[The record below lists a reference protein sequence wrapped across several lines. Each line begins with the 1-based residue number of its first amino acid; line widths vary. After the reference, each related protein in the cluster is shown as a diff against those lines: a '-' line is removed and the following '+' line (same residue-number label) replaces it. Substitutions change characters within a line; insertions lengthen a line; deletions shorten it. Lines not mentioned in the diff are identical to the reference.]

1 MNWNK
6 GGPGTKRGFGFGG
19 FAISAGKKEEPKLP
33 QQSHSAF
40 GATSSSGFGK
50 SAPPQLPSFYKIG
63 SKRANFDEENAYFED
78 EEEDSS
84 NVDLPYIPAENSP
97 TRQQFHSK
105 PADSDSDDDPLEAFM
120 AEVEDQAAR
129 DMKRL
134 EEKDKEKKNV
144 KGIRDDIEEEDDQ
157 EAYFRYMAE
166 NPTAGVVQEEEEDNL
181 EYDSD
186 GNPIAPSKK
195 IIDPLP
201 PIDHSEI
208 DYPPFEKNFYNE
220 HEEITSLTPQ
230 QLIDLRHKLNLRVSG
245 AAPPRPGS
253 SFAHFG
259 FDEQLMHQ
267 IRKSEYTQPTPIQ
280 CQGVPV
286 ALSGRD
292 MIGIAKTGSGK
303 TAAFIWPMLIH
314 IMDQKELEPGDGP
327 IAVIV
332 CPTRELCQQIHAEC
346 KRFGKAYNLRSVAVY
361 GGGSMWEQAKALQ
374 EGAEI
379 VVCTPGR
386 LIDHVKK
393 KATNLQRVSYLVF
406 DEADRMFDMG
416 FEYQVRSIASHVR
429 PDRQTL
435 LFSATFRKK
444 IEKLARDILIDPIRV
459 VQGDIGEANEDV
471 TQIVEIL
478 HSGPSKWNWL
488 TRRLVEF
495 TSSGS
500 VLLFVTK
507 KANAEE
513 LANNLKQEGHNL
525 GLLHGD
531 MDQSERNKVISD
543 FKKKDIPVLVATD
556 VAARGLDIPSIKT
569 VINYDVARDI
579 DTHTHRIGRTGR
591 AGEKGVA
598 YTLLTPKDSNFA
610 GDLVRNL
617 EGANQHVSKELLD
630 LAMQNAWFRKSRF
643 KGGKGKKLNIGG
655 GGLGY
660 RERPGLGSENTD
672 RGNNNNVM
680 SNYEAYKPSTGA
692 MGDRLTAM
700 KAAFQSQYK
709 SHFVAASLSNQKAG
723 SSAAGASGWT
733 SAGSLNSVPTNSSQ
747 QGHNSPD
754 SPIASATKGIPGFG
768 NTGNLSSAPVTYP
781 TAGAQGVNNTAS
793 GNNSREGIGGG
804 NGKRERYTENRGG
817 SRHSHGESGGGSG
830 SGGGSRHGDSPRHGD
845 GGRHGEGYR
854 YPESSSRHADGHRH
868 GENRHGGGGG
878 RHGESRGANDGRNGE
893 SRKEGC
899 NRESRMDPKVDSSKM
914 DKVDSKTDKTADG
927 FAVPEPPKRKKSRW
941 DS

>member
-817 SRHSHGESGGGSG
+817 SRHSHGESGGGG
-830 SGGGSRHGDSPRHGD
+830 GGGSRHGDSPRHGD